1 MANVNRK
8 VMKQFDLDNL
18 NLAQFDLEQEKS
30 LRQSVKKIKEYIN
43 KINCQR
49 EAQDD
54 AFEQELDEKQEE
66 STKIQRR
73 IDGFNISIL
82 EAAMPK
88 YFKIKGPYGS
98 EFGIEIYKTEK
109 LFFQDG
115 IFKVSANKLFFY
127 NKKAGE
133 FTLFSKR
140 IPNIILGHNL
150 ETALKEISSY
160 EEITNEE
167 YNECKKKIFEMASNI
182 M

>member
-1 MANVNRK
+1 MGNIKSETIKKFEAE
-8 VMKQFDLDNL
+8 
-18 NLAQFDLEQEKS
+18 LE
-30 LRQSVKKIKEYIN
+30 KIKKEMHDIT
-43 KINCQR
+43 CHQ
-49 EAQDD
+49 EAQGD
-54 AFEQELDEKQEE
+54 AFKQKLDSKQEE
-66 STKIQRR
+66 LAKIQQI
-73 IDGFNISIL
+73 IDGLNISIM

-150 ETALKEISSY
+150 ETVLKEISSY
-160 EEITNEE
+160 EEITEEE
-167 YNECKKKIFEMASNI
+167 YNDVKKMACEAI
-182 M
+182 MKS